1 MKPEDD
7 IREKGERNDDNFIM
21 LPTVDFCFKGLMN
34 NPKVRK
40 GFIAALLKK
49 NPETIRETVL
59 LPTVLG
65 QEYQDDKLGMPG
77 CSFI

>member
-1 MKPEDD
+1 MKPDN
-7 IREKGERNDDNFIM
+7 IRENGERNDDNFIM
-21 LPTVDFCFKGLMN
+21 
-34 NPKVRK
+34 
-40 GFIAALLKK
+40 
-49 NPETIRETVL
+49 